1 MYDVSQAEERF
12 LTSSAICAM
21 PVREIDSFRP
31 KLDVPGP
38 VTSQLIA
45 AFAAE
50 TGFDFTKL
58 AKAA

>member
-1 MYDVSQAEERF
+1 
-12 LTSSAICAM
+12 
-21 PVREIDSFRP
+21 
-31 KLDVPGP
+31 VPGP

-58 AKAA
+58 PKAA